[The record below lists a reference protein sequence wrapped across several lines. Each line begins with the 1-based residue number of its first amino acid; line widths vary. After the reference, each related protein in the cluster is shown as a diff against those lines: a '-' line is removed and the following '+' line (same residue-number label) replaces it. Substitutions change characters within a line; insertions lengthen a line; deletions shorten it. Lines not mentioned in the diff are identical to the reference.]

1 MLFTLSTPN
10 YNLNIGGAFGSG
22 SQYSLKPCRI
32 WPNDNLDS
40 RPLPEVVRFA
50 RALGNIMTPN
60 EVIAKVKNLPAVSQA
75 ALRLVTLLDQPA
87 VANEDVVMVLKYDNV
102 LTAKLLR
109 ACNSPYFGFDEKIA
123 SVEQAVLLMGHQQIL
138 HMVLSLAFG
147 GAMSTTLPGYAIEA
161 KQLWS
166 HSLTTAVA
174 AEQLI
179 KSGIQAEVESPVAFT
194 GGLLHDIGKLAMNQ
208 VLDADAQKLI
218 RDRIVQNHLSR
229 NTAEK
234 EILGTDHCEV
244 GACLLE
250 TWRLPGEIV
259 EAVLNHHHPA
269 LKPEPKLS
277 AIVHVADC
285 LAHLV
290 GSAPGWESY
299 AIMADADTNRALGI
313 TPQWFESL
321 MISVHDSSGQIE
333 HFMNLS

>member
-1 MLFTLSTPN
+1 
-10 YNLNIGGAFGSG
+10 
-22 SQYSLKPCRI
+22 
-32 WPNDNLDS
+32 
-40 RPLPEVVRFA
+40 
-50 RALGNIMTPN
+50 MTPN

-75 ALRLVTLLDQPA
+75 ALRLVSLLDQPA

-109 ACNSPYFGFDEKIA
+109 ACNSPYFGFDEQIA

-179 KSGIQAEVESPVAFT
+179 KSGIQLDVESPVAFT
-194 GGLLHDIGKLAMNQ
+194 GGLLHDIGKLALNQ
-208 VLDADAQKLI
+208 VLDADAQTLI
-218 RDRIVQNHLSR
+218 RDRITQDHLPR

-234 EILGTDHCEV
+234 EILGTDHSEV

-250 TWRLPGEIV
+250 TWRLPGEII
-259 EAVLNHHHPA
+259 EAVLNHHHPTS
-269 LKPEPKLS
+269 KPEPKLS

-285 LAHLV
+285 LAHLI

-299 AIMADADTNRALGI
+299 AIIADADTNRVLGI
-313 TPQWFESL
+313 TPQWYESL
-321 MISVHDSSGQIE
+321 MISVHDSAGQVE

>member
-1 MLFTLSTPN
+1 
-10 YNLNIGGAFGSG
+10 
-22 SQYSLKPCRI
+22 
-32 WPNDNLDS
+32 
-40 RPLPEVVRFA
+40 
-50 RALGNIMTPN
+50 MTPN

-87 VANEDVVMVLKYDNV
+87 VSNEDVVMVLKYDNV

-109 ACNSPYFGFDEKIA
+109 ACNSPYFGFDEKIS
-123 SVEQAVLLMGHQQIL
+123 SVEQAVLILGHQQIL

-161 KQLWS
+161 KELWS

-174 AEQLI
+174 AEQLV
-179 KSGIQAEVESPVAFT
+179 KSGIPMEVEPPVAFT
-194 GGLLHDIGKLAMNQ
+194 AGLLHDIGKLAMNQ
-208 VLDADAQKLI
+208 VLDAEAQTAI
-218 RDRIVQNHLSR
+218 RDRIVQNQLSR

-259 EAVLNHHHPA
+259 EAVLNHHHPVS
-269 LKPEPKLS
+269 KPEPKLS

-285 LAHLV
+285 IAHLV

-299 AIMADADTNRALGI
+299 AIIADAETNQALGI
-313 TPQWFESL
+313 TPEWFESL

-333 HFMNLS
+333 HFMNLA